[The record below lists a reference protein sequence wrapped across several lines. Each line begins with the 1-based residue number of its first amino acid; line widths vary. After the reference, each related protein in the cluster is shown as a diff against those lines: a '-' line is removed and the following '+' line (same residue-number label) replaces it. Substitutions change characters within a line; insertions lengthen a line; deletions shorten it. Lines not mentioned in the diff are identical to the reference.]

1 MFQFKKHSSE
11 VGPAAW
17 QAEAKEKRVRAAS
30 EAMASEIQRMEE
42 QQEMLKK
49 AGTTGAEL
57 AVSCWGSL
65 CRVLACY
72 QVLRLWRCFDDSV
85 HL

>member
-1 MFQFKKHSSE
+1 VFQFKKHTSE

-49 AGTTGAEL
+49 AGATGAEL
-57 AVSCWGSL
+57 AVSCYCTSWQ
-65 CRVLACY
+65 Y
-72 QVLRLWRCFDDSV
+72 E
-85 HL
+85 